1 MAVEEDYPSWNAS
14 GRSNSRAKLL
24 MIDQADYN
32 TQHIF
37 FDDNADEAD
46 DGGIVDVRDVVNGD
60 KIPRRKYEN
69 MYVVKV
75 HPHRAILEPEYF
87 IKEYENADEKRDLE
101 IQRVESGIEDE
112 VDSSKMTMA
121 QDSVME
127 GESTEWE
134 KLQALNDAD
143 YLLRTVLPVLYQGM
157 RVVDLERPAAPL
169 EYLSLY
175 LLKHQDMIK
184 LPPKAFSAQTEE
196 GEVDAAAGKQ

>member
-1 MAVEEDYPSWNAS
+1 MAVEEDYPSWNAT

-24 MIDQADYN
+24 MVDQADYN

-37 FDDNADEAD
+37 FDDNADECD

-60 KIPRRKYEN
+60 KIPRRKYMD

-87 IKEYENADEKRDLE
+87 IKKYEDADEKRELE

-112 VDSSKMTMA
+112 VESSKITTA
-121 QDSVME
+121 QDSVIE

-134 KLQALNDAD
+134 KMQAMNDAD
-143 YLLRTVLPVLYQGM
+143 YLMRTVLPVLY
-157 RVVDLERPAAPL
+157 
-169 EYLSLY
+169 
-175 LLKHQDMIK
+175 
-184 LPPKAFSAQTEE
+184 
-196 GEVDAAAGKQ
+196 